1 MPPVA
6 VLARIRRERNGVR
19 CTPAALPQQLLLQS
33 RELVK
38 ADRCTLFLVD
48 KRAGTMSTTLEEG
61 QSITFPVGQAR
72 P

>member
-1 MPPVA
+1 
-6 VLARIRRERNGVR
+6 
-19 CTPAALPQQLLLQS
+19 LQS

-61 QSITFPVGQAR
+61 QSITFPVGQVR
-72 P
+72 RR